1 MLWRLASEAS
11 FKYTKGVTCLYQLYS
26 QLPRKENICTFC
38 MITHR
43 HVSNHSHAA
52 AGTLGNIL
60 YLLAKAGQYRLTW
73 YLGEDRGA
81 ALAHV
86 PVGPHTGEGGGC
98 RTMPARSLH
107 SVVHLH
113 SDAVQWD
120 LKLFPGWAIRKENV
134 MAVFRIFELVFEM
147 CLLS

>member
-1 MLWRLASEAS
+1 
-11 FKYTKGVTCLYQLYS
+11 
-26 QLPRKENICTFC
+26 

-60 YLLAKAGQYRLTW
+60 YLLAKAGQYGLTW

-113 SDAVQWD
+113 SD
-120 LKLFPGWAIRKENV
+120 
-134 MAVFRIFELVFEM
+134 
-147 CLLS
+147 LSGVRPEVVSWVSHHKGKCHGCV